1 MRQLA
6 NQARQ
11 LANDAQDVRRQLQ
24 QSGIAPK
31 ELTPVDDVVKALR
44 ELGNEKNLQN
54 PQGLQDLYATA
65 VQKFKALEF
74 EIRKRVDT
82 GNEQLYLSGSEDVP
96 ASFKSLIEGT
106 TGRSPRRAGA
116 SRLAGSGFRVH
127 GEGALVWFR
136 FSELR
141 AT

>member
-1 MRQLA
+1 MSDSPNSNSSGDARPGTDLRQLA

-24 QSGIAPK
+24 QAGIAPK

-96 ASFKSLIEGT
+96 ASFKSLIEEYY
-106 TGRSPRRAGA
+106 RS
-116 SRLAGSGFRVH
+116 LAKKSG
-127 GEGALVWFR
+127 GK
-136 FSELR
+136 
-141 AT
+141 